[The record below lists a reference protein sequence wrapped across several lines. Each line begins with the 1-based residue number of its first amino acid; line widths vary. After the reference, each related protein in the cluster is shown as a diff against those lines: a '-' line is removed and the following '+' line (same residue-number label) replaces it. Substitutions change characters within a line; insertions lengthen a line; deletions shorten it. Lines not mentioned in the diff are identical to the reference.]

1 MSAIYSRSEH
11 LTLHEE
17 PLGSSGLAVLPSID
31 SIAYIGLSQYRS
43 GPALM
48 MLRTNAFSVAM
59 DRGIAFILPKVH
71 HVPLDRN

>member
-31 SIAYIGLSQYRS
+31 SIAYIDLSQYRS
-43 GPALM
+43 GPALTM
-48 MLRTNAFSVAM
+48 PRTNAYSVAM

-71 HVPLDRN
+71 HVSLDRN

>member
-11 LTLHEE
+11 LTLL

-31 SIAYIGLSQYRS
+31 SIAYIDLSQYRR
-43 GPALM
+43 GPALTM
-48 MLRTNAFSVAM
+48 PRTNAYSVAM

-71 HVPLDRN
+71 HVSLDRN